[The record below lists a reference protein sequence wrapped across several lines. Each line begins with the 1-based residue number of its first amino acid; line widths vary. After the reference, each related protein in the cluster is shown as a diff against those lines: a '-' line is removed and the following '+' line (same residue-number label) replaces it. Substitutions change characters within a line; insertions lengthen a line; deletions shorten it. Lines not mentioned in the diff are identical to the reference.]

1 MKKLVIF
8 DLDGTL
14 VNSLS
19 SISYCGNYALQK
31 LGLPTIKEDLYKT
44 LLGDGLDELIKRMLQ
59 TSGDKDFT
67 NFDDAKSFYKEIFE
81 TGCLYQVKAYD
92 NIIETISKIKSEN
105 IKVAVFSNKD
115 HYYTC
120 KVVESIFGSE
130 TFDFVLGKKDQN
142 PPKPDPMG
150 ALLIAN
156 HFNIQPNDCVYVG
169 DTNTDMKTGTSAGM
183 FTVGVSW
190 GFRPVSELEEFGAM
204 KIISNPLELLNIVL

>member
-1 MKKLVIF
+1 MNKLVIF

-14 VNSLS
+14 VNSLE
-19 SISYCGNYALQK
+19 SIAYCGNYALKK
-31 LGLPTIKEDLYKT
+31 LGLPPLDTDLYKI

-59 TSGDKDFT
+59 TSGDENLTYFEL
-67 NFDDAKSFYKEIFE
+67 AKNFYKEIFE

-92 NIIETISKIKSEN
+92 NIIETISNLKSKN
-105 IKVAVFSNKD
+105 IKVAVFSNKE

-120 KVVESIFGSE
+120 KVVESVFNNQ
-130 TFDFVLGKKDQN
+130 TFDFVLGKKDEN
-142 PPKPDPMG
+142 PRKPDPTG

-156 HFNIQPNDCVYVG
+156 YFNIQPNHCVYVG

-190 GFRPVSELEEFGAM
+190 GFRPVSELLNFGAM
-204 KIISNPLELLNIVL
+204 KIISNPLELLDFV